1 MLALNPGRAGDPL
14 ILALP
19 NGRIL
24 GEVMPLLHR
33 VGIMPEAAFDDPG
46 SRQLRFTTNE
56 PRLDLIRVRSFDVA
70 TFVAF
75 GSAQL
80 GVAGNDVL
88 MEFDYSEIYAPLDL
102 DVGHCHLAVAATAD
116 GAARENVGRASHI
129 RVATKYPEI
138 TRRHFATRGVQ
149 AECIKLNG
157 AIELAP
163 HLGLCRHIV
172 DLVQT
177 GATLKANGLIELE
190 RVAEVSSRLIVNR
203 PALKTRPEEVGGWI
217 ERFRG
222 AIGHIAQRGPLI
234 HPALRAGSTL
244 SRNAGE
250 GAEWSQAGEG
260 GAAPAKR
267 GS

>member
-1 MLALNPGRAGDPL
+1 VSAVANPTHTRKPL

-24 GEVMPLLHR
+24 DEVMPLLR
-33 VGIMPEAAFDDPG
+33 RLGIMPEPAFEDPD

-56 PRLDLIRVRSFDVA
+56 PALDLIRVRSFDVA

-80 GVAGNDVL
+80 GIAGNDVL
-88 MEFDYSEIYAPLDL
+88 MEFDYSEIYSPLDL
-102 DVGHCHLAVAATAD
+102 DVGHCRIAVAATTD
-116 GAARENVGRASHI
+116 WVAREDVERASHI

-138 TRRHFATRGVQ
+138 TRRHFAARGIQ

-163 HLGLCRHIV
+163 HLGLCHHIV

-177 GATLKANGLIELE
+177 GATLKANGLIEIE
-190 RVAEVSSRLIVNR
+190 QIAEVSSRLIVNR

-217 ERFRG
+217 ERFRA
-222 AIGHIAQRGPLI
+222 AIGQRRHQTRSHGPA
-234 HPALRAGSTL
+234 ALSGRSDAG
-244 SRNAGE
+244 
-250 GAEWSQAGEG
+250 
-260 GAAPAKR
+260 
-267 GS
+267 